1 MCRPALPP
9 DVRQEVS
16 VPRSKPLILVVEDE
30 VDLAALVEV
39 NLQLA
44 GYDVV
49 IAADGEAGIASVA
62 AHHPDLVLLD
72 VMLPGIDGWGV
83 LRTVK
88 ADGASL
94 DLPVV
99 MLTALSEERDLI
111 RGTLQ
116 GAIEYVTKPFEMR
129 RLLTAIEE
137 ALAEPSQQQLAE
149 RRQRTRTML
158 QRLAELDSGR
168 SSDTTIRLTGLERL
182 PTPKRA
188 TTPQAS
194 TSEVDGLATLT
205 SKQRWLAAALAA
217 DWSARQI
224 SEHLQVSRSNVYA
237 TRRRVARRL
246 GCEAEAVDKVGK
258 RLGLGP
264 EAGMPPT

>member
-1 MCRPALPP
+1 M
-9 DVRQEVS
+9 
-16 VPRSKPLILVVEDE
+16 PRSKPLVLVVEDE
-30 VDLAALVEV
+30 VDLASLVEV

-49 IAADGEAGIASVA
+49 LAPNGEAGIAAVA
-62 AHHPDLVLLD
+62 EHEPDLVLLD

-83 LRTVK
+83 LRAVK
-88 ADGASL
+88 SDGKGV

-111 RGTLQ
+111 RGHLQ

-129 RLLTAIEE
+129 RLLTAIDE
-137 ALAEPSQQQLAE
+137 ALAVPTDTQRAD

-168 SSDTTIRLTGLERL
+168 AADTTVRLSGLERA
-182 PTPKRA
+182 PVPERTA
-188 TTPQAS
+188 VVEAS

-205 SKQRWLAAALAA
+205 PKQRWLASALAA
-217 DWSARQI
+217 GWGARQI
-224 SEHLQVSRSNVYA
+224 ADHLQVSRSNVYA

-246 GCEAEAVDKVGK
+246 GCEAEEVAAVAH
-258 RLGLGP
+258 RLGIAT
-264 EAGMPPT
+264 EAGPPPA